1 MTASEVP
8 AGTPPPSGPA
18 TLRLDKWL
26 WHARFFKTRSLA
38 TKVCRAGKVRI
49 NGERVSKASAT
60 VGIGDVLTFP
70 QGHTIRI
77 ARVLAFGERRGPAE
91 EARTLYEDLTPPKPE
106 DDPSGEKRPRG
117 GGRPTKRDRRAI
129 DRLKGDSS

>member
-1 MTASEVP
+1 VTTPKTPVETLPQGPP
-8 AGTPPPSGPA
+8 A
-18 TLRLDKWL
+18 LRLDKWL

-49 NGERVSKASAT
+49 NGERISKASVT
-60 VGIGDVLTFP
+60 VTIGDVLTFP
-70 QGHTIRI
+70 QGSTIRV
-77 ARVLAFGERRGPAE
+77 ARVQAFGERRGPAE
-91 EARTLYEDLTPPKPE
+91 EARTLYEDLTPAEPA

-129 DRLKGDSS
+129 DRLKGDPS